1 MDWLIAFLLFWTR
14 VMQLR
19 LIALLF
25 LFQLL
30 LKVFLLLTFLLDVSF
45 LVTQELIVCA
55 YRLILRPTCSGAES
69 QLFGTGLFFLQSL
82 ALNLFHSIT
91 FPIVK
96 SLRQLCTLRTF
107 LHHFLRQNYNE

>member
-1 MDWLIAFLLFWTR
+1 MDWLITFLLFWTR

-69 QLFGTGLFFLQSL
+69 QLYGIGLFFLQSL